1 MAHATRQATTSRSRP
16 SEGGDRSST
25 MARRRLAAATTTVP
39 AIGVLILL
47 LALAPS
53 PATATVPARRS
64 AVSYY
69 ASVENRLPAAAGMEL
84 VCRTLGPGF
93 DVYPELSVVPRG
105 RVPRGGARV
114 AEVLIEPGPERVAW
128 VLCSWGY
135 EGNYLANLKLFDTEW
150 PEAAACQ
157 DPAAS
162 GGELCRLVFEDD
174 AVSVVAP
181 GGERRVVGDLPV
193 KRCRRHWL
201 LFSTGCTY
209 PDHPNPYAG
218 RLLRNALEF
227 FTV

>member
-25 MARRRLAAATTTVP
+25 LARRRLAAATTTVP

-84 VCRTLGPGF
+84 VCRALGPGF
-93 DVYPELSVVPRG
+93 DVYPELSVVPRAAF
-105 RVPRGGARV
+105 PAAAR
-114 AEVLIEPGPERVAW
+114 ASP
-128 VLCSWGY
+128 SWGY

-227 FTV
+227 FAV